1 MNIITTIQTA
11 LDGLN
16 SEADLFLLERSRAEN
31 KELENTKDTIIV
43 YPDWNGS
50 NEQNSGAEILS
61 TRLFNIDF
69 KTPDEWDNSDDDS
82 DLAYDSET
90 SAAKIEAMETLANS
104 VFSWINTNKDQ
115 FPELSSNL
123 TWRMI
128 APILRANNAT
138 MTGASYQLTMNF
150 IGSRTCDY
158 QNT

>member
-82 DLAYDSET
+82 DLA
-90 SAAKIEAMETLANS
+90 
-104 VFSWINTNKDQ
+104 
-115 FPELSSNL
+115 
-123 TWRMI
+123 
-128 APILRANNAT
+128 
-138 MTGASYQLTMNF
+138 
-150 IGSRTCDY
+150 
-158 QNT
+158 